1 MALKYLLAGGN
12 ICVVAVVFFLFLIAQ
27 ALASLVDYF
36 VSFWTNIEEFRN
48 STLTSNNDT
57 TVATNNNFPQLPMDT
72 CINIYTGLI
81 VGLFVIAFVRSM
93 MFYKLAMCSSK
104 SLHNSMFENVIK
116 APMRFFDTNP
126 SGRILNRFS
135 KDIGNIDEWLPKVV
149 LDAAQVSYQYS
160 SIKYYVHIF
169 IQYALLLEGIIT
181 TETKIFFQTGDA

>member
-1 MALKYLLAGGN
+1 MKGSLAFKYLLAGGN
-12 ICVVAVVFFLFLIAQ
+12 ICVVGLVVFLFLFAQ
-27 ALASLVDYF
+27 ALASSVDYF

-48 STLTSNNDT
+48 STILTSNNDT
-57 TVATNNNFPQLPMDT
+57 TVVINNNVPQLPMNT

-81 VGLFVIAFVRSM
+81 VGLFVIALIRSM
-93 MFYKLAMCSSK
+93 IFYKLAMRSSK

-149 LDAAQVSYQYS
+149 LDAGQVSLLNT
-160 SIKYYVHIF
+160 IF
-169 IQYALLLEGIIT
+169 ISSTFMIVIR
-181 TETKIFFQTGDA
+181 

>member
-1 MALKYLLAGGN
+1 MVAL
-12 ICVVAVVFFLFLIAQ
+12 VVFLFLLAQ
-27 ALASLVDYF
+27 ALASSVDYF

-48 STLTSNNDT
+48 STLLTSNNDT
-57 TVATNNNFPQLPMDT
+57 TITINNNVPQLPMNT

-81 VGLFVIAFVRSM
+81 VGLFVIALIRSM
-93 MFYKLAMCSSK
+93 IFYKLAMRSSK

-149 LDAAQVSYQYS
+149 LDAGQVSRQFS
-160 SIKYYVHIF
+160 SFQCISLMYVLKLIV
-169 IQYALLLEGIIT
+169 IIEDVCFPKT
-181 TETKIFFQTGDA
+181 HQTKSNDSSLSLK